1 MLKKYINA
9 DLLKE
14 KLNGF
19 TDCHID
25 RTSIS
30 REYECGY
37 DDCLTAVQDAI
48 SDIIVTENSNME
60 KITFEQFINIFNF
73 RFFNEQIYTEKDKY
87 DTKPVR
93 FYFGER
99 DDEWFEYGLYDF
111 GGNAWNI
118 AQKTLSKAICK
129 SHIDIMTYDD
139 DLGILKVYLEL
150 PENCDKEK

>member
-1 MLKKYINA
+1 MKYS
-9 DLLKE
+9 K
-14 KLNGF
+14 
-19 TDCHID
+19 
-25 RTSIS
+25 S
-30 REYECGY
+30 
-37 DDCLTAVQDAI
+37 
-48 SDIIVTENSNME
+48 SDMK

-73 RFFNEQIYTEKDKY
+73 RFFNEQIYAEKDKY
-87 DTKPVR
+87 DTKVVR

-111 GGNAWNI
+111 GGDVWNV

-139 DLGILKVYLEL
+139 GLGILKVYLEL